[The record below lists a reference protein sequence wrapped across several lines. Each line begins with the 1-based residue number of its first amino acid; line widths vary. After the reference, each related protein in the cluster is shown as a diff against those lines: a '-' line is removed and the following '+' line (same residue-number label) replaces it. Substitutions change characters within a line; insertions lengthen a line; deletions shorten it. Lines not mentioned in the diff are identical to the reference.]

1 MSSCRLLSAQREPYK
16 RGIFLILCILS
27 SVSMKFSLPVKAAA
41 NPYKNCNCGKAMLI
55 SWEQVSCNTE
65 LQIQSKALSEK
76 WKSADPSS
84 RQWVTAHKRKNA
96 PQGTRRN
103 QSSLER
109 WFFFFSLSINGLWK
123 SLAGNDSTFL
133 LCCWKRPISTSRC
146 HNGWG
151 WIWLFLVSTRYTR
164 CERTKRPRPKWEMA
178 KGPLSI
184 AFWIQ
189 SLELFLKRRN
199 ASWASRG
206 VRISSRKLGVSLK
219 LRAREETDV
228 LYFFFSK
235 SFRK

>member
-1 MSSCRLLSAQREPYK
+1 MEICWP
-16 RGIFLILCILS
+16 IFQTVSYCTQKEERTSRNKEESILI
-27 SVSMKFSLPVKAAA
+27 
-41 NPYKNCNCGKAMLI
+41 
-55 SWEQVSCNTE
+55 
-65 LQIQSKALSEK
+65 
-76 WKSADPSS
+76 
-84 RQWVTAHKRKNA
+84 RKVV
-96 PQGTRRN
+96 
-103 QSSLER
+103 
-109 WFFFFSLSINGLWK
+109 FFFFSLSINGLWK

-133 LCCWKRPISTSRC
+133 LCCWKGPISTSRC